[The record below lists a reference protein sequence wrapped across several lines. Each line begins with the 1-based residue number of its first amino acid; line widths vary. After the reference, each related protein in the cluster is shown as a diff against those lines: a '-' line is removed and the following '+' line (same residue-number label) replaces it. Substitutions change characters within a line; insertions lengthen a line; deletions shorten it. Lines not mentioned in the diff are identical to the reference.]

1 MNLARELAYNKKGNI
16 QFFRVECLP
25 VILQQTFNSFEL
37 SVYFFITTIKM
48 IRRNNNVFKN
58 FYDKGS
64 FFHYIKP
71 PLYEY

>member
-25 VILQQTFNSFEL
+25 VILQQPFNSFEL

>member
-58 FYDKGS
+58 FYDKGF